1 MTAAQG
7 RTETVRRLTASRIR
21 KIRHSLGFSREE
33 FARALWASLKT
44 VKNWESGYRSPAGA
58 HRGLLILVERSL
70 DRPAFRTA
78 LADPRAVD
86 PMFLLYRI
94 LKAFYGSNFT

>member
-1 MTAAQG
+1 M
-7 RTETVRRLTASRIR
+7 RRLTASRIR